1 MPNNKYNKRKRRVER
16 RQVDKIVKECNY
28 IIQRDDLWRGRF
40 EVLVVDRNSF
50 IYDDKSGVFSS
61 NVITIVDNAEKDI
74 IYIDAISHSKSCYND
89 SDSNWNRNRTFY
101 AIMYALNESIVK
113 FSDAWTSEH
122 KPQELKDLP
131 EYDFN
136 KKDSYHMS
144 KTEAIKRYN
153 KNKETIWIE

>member
-1 MPNNKYNKRKRRVER
+1 MPNNKYNKRKRRIER

-28 IIQRDDLWRGRF
+28 IIQHDNLWRGRF
-40 EVLVVDRNSF
+40 EVFVVERESF
-50 IYDDKSGVFSS
+50 VYYDKSGVFSG
-61 NVITIVDNAEKDI
+61 NVIAIVDNVKRDI
-74 IYIDAISHSKSCYND
+74 IYIDSISHSKSCYN
-89 SDSNWNRNRTFY
+89 SSSNWDRNHTLSV
-101 AIMYALNESIVK
+101 IMYILNEAITK
-113 FSDAWTSEH
+113 FSDAWTSER

-136 KKDSYHMS
+136 RKGSYHMS